1 MAEQDSQK
9 TSAQDRKYARLAEA
23 DNDRDGDDTLGEGA
37 GWMATYADLVTLLF
51 AFFVLLFAMSSTQQ
65 DSFKELIQSL
75 RSALGVQMVPEAGTR
90 EGLTMQQIPEEEE
103 EPSSQAVDEAGGMVQ
118 KELDAITSQVH
129 ELIMFNQLGGQVRV
143 IENATGATITISDLL
158 LFPAG
163 RAQMSEEGLRM
174 MKKIYKI
181 LAQFSY
187 RIKIAGHTDN
197 VPIRTE
203 HFASNWEL
211 SANRAC
217 EVVRFLIENGI
228 DPRLI
233 SAEGFAEYRPVAAN
247 DTPDGRAQN
256 RRVEIIYERQ
266 AIAGQMTGGEAGP
279 VGAPARPGG

>member
-1 MAEQDSQK
+1 MAEQDPER
-9 TSAQDRKYARLAEA
+9 TSAQGWKNSGIPEVDSDRE
-23 DNDRDGDDTLGEGA
+23 DDQDHSEGA
-37 GWMATYADLVTLLF
+37 GWLATYADMVTLLF

-90 EGLTMQQIPEEEE
+90 EGLVMHQIPEEE
-103 EPSSQAVDEAGGMVQ
+103 PRPQAVDEAGGMVQ
-118 KELDAITSQVH
+118 KELDEIVSQVH
-129 ELIMFNQLGGQVRV
+129 ELIMFNQLGGKVRV
-143 IENATGATITISDLL
+143 VENGTGAIITISDLL

-197 VPIRTE
+197 VPIHTE
-203 HFASNWEL
+203 QYASNWEL

-217 EVVRFLIENGI
+217 EVVRFLIDSGI
-228 DPRLI
+228 DPHLI
-233 SAEGFAEYRPVAAN
+233 SAEGFAEYRPVASN

-266 AIAGQMTGGEAGP
+266 AIQEKIMQGKA
-279 VGAPARPGG
+279 APRG

>member
-1 MAEQDSQK
+1 MAEQDPQRA
-9 TSAQDRKYARLAEA
+9 SAQDRKYTGLAQA
-23 DNDRDGDDTLGEGA
+23 GSDRDGDDNLGEGA
-37 GWMATYADLVTLLF
+37 GWLATYADMVTLLF

-90 EGLTMQQIPEEEE
+90 EGLVMHQIPEEE
-103 EPSSQAVDEAGGMVQ
+103 PRSQAVDEAGGMVQ
-118 KELDAITSQVH
+118 KELDEIVSQVH
-129 ELIMFNQLGGQVRV
+129 ELIMFNQLGGKVRV
-143 IENATGATITISDLL
+143 VENATGAIITISDLL

-181 LAQFSY
+181 LSQFSY

-203 HFASNWEL
+203 QFASNWEL

-233 SAEGFAEYRPVAAN
+233 SAEGFAEYRPVASN

-266 AIAGQMTGGEAGP
+266 AIQGKMMGGEAARVSP
-279 VGAPARPGG
+279 PADPGG

>member
-1 MAEQDSQK
+1 MADQDLEQASGK
-9 TSAQDRKYARLAEA
+9 GFSNTGIPEAESDPLEDA
-23 DNDRDGDDTLGEGA
+23 PGEGG
-37 GWMATYADLVTLLF
+37 GWLATYADMVTLLF

-75 RSALGVQMVPEAGTR
+75 KSALGVQMVPEAGTR
-90 EGLTMQQIPEEEE
+90 EGLVMHQDPEET
-103 EPSSQAVDEAGGMVQ
+103 PRPQAVDEAGGMVQ
-118 KELDAITSQVH
+118 KELDAIVSEVH
-129 ELIMFNQLGGQVRV
+129 ELIMFNQLGGKVRV
-143 IENATGATITISDLL
+143 MENAAGATITISDLL

-163 RAQMSEEGLRM
+163 RAQMSEEGFHM
-174 MKKIYKI
+174 MKKITKI

-203 HFASNWEL
+203 QFASNWEL

-233 SAEGFAEYRPVAAN
+233 SAEGFAEYRPVASN

-266 AIAGQMTGGEAGP
+266 AIQEKMMQAKA
-279 VGAPARPGG
+279 APGG

>member
-9 TSAQDRKYARLAEA
+9 ASAQDRKYARLAEA

-37 GWMATYADLVTLLF
+37 GWLATYADMVTLLF

-90 EGLTMQQIPEEEE
+90 EGLVMHQIPEEE
-103 EPSSQAVDEAGGMVQ
+103 PRTQAVDEAGGMVQ
-118 KELDAITSQVH
+118 KELDEIVSQVH
-129 ELIMFNQLGGQVRV
+129 ELIMFNQLGGKVRV
-143 IENATGATITISDLL
+143 VENATGAIITISDLL

-181 LAQFSY
+181 LSQFSY

-203 HFASNWEL
+203 QFASNWEL

-233 SAEGFAEYRPVAAN
+233 SAEGFAEYRPVASN

-266 AIAGQMTGGEAGP
+266 AIQGKMMGGEAAQVSP
-279 VGAPARPGG
+279 PAGPGG

>member
-1 MAEQDSQK
+1 MADQDLEQASGKGFSNTGISEAESDSPED
-9 TSAQDRKYARLAEA
+9 AP
-23 DNDRDGDDTLGEGA
+23 GEGV
-37 GWMATYADLVTLLF
+37 GWLATYADMVTLLF

-90 EGLTMQQIPEEEE
+90 EGLVMYQDPEET
-103 EPSSQAVDEAGGMVQ
+103 PRPQAVDEAGGMVQ
-118 KELDAITSQVH
+118 KELDAIVSEVH
-129 ELIMFNQLGGQVRV
+129 ELIMFNQLGGKVRV
-143 IENATGATITISDLL
+143 MENAAGATITISDLL

-163 RAQMSEEGLRM
+163 RAQMSEEGLHM
-174 MKKIYKI
+174 MKKITKI

-203 HFASNWEL
+203 QFASNWEL

-217 EVVRFLIENGI
+217 EVVRFLVENGI
-228 DPRLI
+228 EPRLI
-233 SAEGFAEYRPVAAN
+233 SAEGFAEYRPVASN

-266 AIAGQMTGGEAGP
+266 AIQEKMMQGKAA
-279 VGAPARPGG
+279 PGG